1 MSQDD
6 DTLRRDILE
15 HELAAMRLQKLEQ
28 QRRLFEKKQ
37 RQKRQE
43 LFMVQANPDASL
55 WLWRSCLR
63 EERLLGDRGLR
74 NPFLRKK
81 VSEAHLP
88 SGIHSALGTVSCG
101 GDGRGEHGL
110 LTPRTEAVF
119 RNLGL
124 QSPFS
129 SWLPDNSDPE
139 LEEVSVEN
147 GSVSPPPFK
156 QSPRIRRKGWQA
168 RQRPGTRAEGESES
182 QDVGDAY
189 KAPSMG
195 PNPGMDGDWVYE
207 NLAFYKEEDLEKKR
221 EASESTGPNSAAA
234 NEELFEALKGEGGT
248 DSDHMRQEASLAI
261 RSPCPRLQED
271 MEAYVLRPAV
281 PGTRMQCYLT
291 RDRRGVDKG
300 LFPLYYLYLETSDSL
315 KVQSAGP
322 TALGHFLLA
331 GRKRRRS
338 KTSNYLISLDPTDL
352 SRDGDNFVGKVR
364 SNIFG
369 TKFTIFDNGVNP
381 DREHLIKNTA
391 RIRRELGAV
400 CYEPNIL
407 GYLGPRKMTAILP
420 GTNSQN
426 QRIDVQPRNEQESL
440 LSRYQRGEKQG
451 LLLLHSKT
459 PSWNK
464 ENGVYTLNFHGR
476 VTRASVKNFQIVDP
490 KHPEHLV
497 LQFGRVGPDTFTMDF
512 CFPFSPLQAF
522 GVCLSSFSWKLAVE

>member
-1 MSQDD
+1 MGAVVLPIYFRPTKCLQFTARMSQDN

-15 HELAAMRLQKLEQ
+15 HELAALRLQKLEQ
-28 QRRLFEKKQ
+28 QRRLLEKKQ

-55 WLWRSCLR
+55 WLWRSCLE
-63 EERLLGDRGLR
+63 EERLLDDRGPR

-124 QSPFS
+124 QSPFL

-156 QSPRIRRKGWQA
+156 QSPRIRRKDWQA
-168 RQRPGTRAEGESES
+168 CQRPGTRAEGESES

-189 KAPSMG
+189 KSPNMG
-195 PNPGMDGDWVYE
+195 PNPGMDGDWAYE
-207 NLAFYKEEDLEKKR
+207 NLAFHK
-221 EASESTGPNSAAA
+221 
-234 NEELFEALKGEGGT
+234 
-248 DSDHMRQEASLAI
+248 
-261 RSPCPRLQED
+261 
-271 MEAYVLRPAV
+271 
-281 PGTRMQCYLT
+281 
-291 RDRRGVDKG
+291 
-300 LFPLYYLYLETSDSL
+300 
-315 KVQSAGP
+315 
-322 TALGHFLLA
+322 HFLLA
-331 GRKRRRS
+331 GRTRRS
-338 KTSNYLISLDPTDL
+338 KTCNYLISLDPTDL
-352 SRDGDNFVGKVR
+352 SRDGDNFVGKVSR

-381 DREHLIKNTA
+381 AREHLIKNTA

-407 GYLGPRKMTAILP
+407 GYLGPRKMTVILP
-420 GTNSQN
+420 GTNTRN
-426 QRIDVQPRNEQESL
+426 QRIDVQPRNERESL

-451 LLLLHSKT
+451 LLLLHNKT
-459 PSWNK
+459 PLWNE

-476 VTRASVKNFQIVDP
+476 VTQTSVKNFQIMDP

-522 GVCLSSFSWKLAVE
+522 GICLSSFSWKLAVE

>member
-110 LTPRTEAVF
+110 LTPRTEA
-119 RNLGL
+119 
-124 QSPFS
+124 
-129 SWLPDNSDPE
+129 
-139 LEEVSVEN
+139 
-147 GSVSPPPFK
+147 
-156 QSPRIRRKGWQA
+156 
-168 RQRPGTRAEGESES
+168 GTRAEGESES

-490 KHPEHLV
+490 KHRELLETILAGPAEHLV

>member
-1 MSQDD
+1 S
-6 DTLRRDILE
+6 ILE
-15 HELAAMRLQKLEQ
+15 HELAALRLQKLEQ
-28 QRRLFEKKQ
+28 QRRLLEKKQ

-55 WLWRSCLR
+55 WLWRSCLE
-63 EERLLGDRGLR
+63 EERLLDDRGPR

-124 QSPFS
+124 QSPFL

-156 QSPRIRRKGWQA
+156 QSPRIRRKDWQA
-168 RQRPGTRAEGESES
+168 CQRPGTRAEGESES

-189 KAPSMG
+189 KSPNMG
-195 PNPGMDGDWVYE
+195 PNPGMDGDWAYE
-207 NLAFYKEEDLEKKR
+207 NLAFHKVGKCTTSQDPGR
-221 EASESTGPNSAAA
+221 HSETLSQKIKGQFGTHFGVGESA
-234 NEELFEALKGEGGT
+234 
-248 DSDHMRQEASLAI
+248 
-261 RSPCPRLQED
+261 
-271 MEAYVLRPAV
+271 
-281 PGTRMQCYLT
+281 
-291 RDRRGVDKG
+291 VDG
-300 LFPLYYLYLETSDSL
+300 LSWG
-315 KVQSAGP
+315 QMW
-322 TALGHFLLA
+322 HFLLA
-331 GRKRRRS
+331 GRTRRS
-338 KTSNYLISLDPTDL
+338 KTCNYLISLDPTDL
-352 SRDGDNFVGKVR
+352 SRDGDNFVGKVSR

-381 DREHLIKNTA
+381 AREHLIKNTA

-407 GYLGPRKMTAILP
+407 GYLGPRKMTVILP
-420 GTNSQN
+420 GTNTRN
-426 QRIDVQPRNEQESL
+426 QRIDVQPRNERESL

-451 LLLLHSKT
+451 LLLLHNKT
-459 PSWNK
+459 PLWNE

-476 VTRASVKNFQIVDP
+476 VTQTSVKNFQIMDP

-522 GVCLSSFSWKLAVE
+522 GICLSSFSWKLAVE

>member
-1 MSQDD
+1 MSQDN

-28 QRRLFEKKQ
+28 QRRLLEKKQ

-55 WLWRSCLR
+55 WLWRSCLE
-63 EERLLGDRGLR
+63 EERLLDDRGPR

-88 SGIHSALGTVSCG
+88 SGIYSALGTVSCG

-110 LTPRTEAVF
+110 LTPRTEAGVQ
-119 RNLGL
+119 NLGL
-124 QSPFS
+124 QSPFL

-156 QSPRIRRKGWQA
+156 QSPRIRRKDWQA
-168 RQRPGTRAEGESES
+168 CQRPGTRAEGESES

-189 KAPSMG
+189 KSPNMG
-195 PNPGMDGDWVYE
+195 PNPGMDGDWAYE
-207 NLAFYKEEDLEKKR
+207 NLAFHKEEDLEKKR
-221 EASESTGPNSAAA
+221 EASESTGPNSSAAA
-234 NEELFEALKGEGGT
+234 NEELSEALQGEGGT

-261 RSPCPRLQED
+261 RSPCPRLEED

-291 RDRRGVDKG
+291 RDKRGVDKG
-300 LFPLYYLYLETSDSL
+300 SFPLYSLYLETSDSL
-315 KVQSAGP
+315 KMQS
-322 TALGHFLLA
+322 HFLLA
-331 GRKRRRS
+331 GRNRRS
-338 KTSNYLISLDPTDL
+338 KTCNYLISLDPTDL
-352 SRDGDNFVGKVR
+352 SRDGDNFMGKVR

-381 DREHLIKNTA
+381 AQEHLIKNTA
-391 RIRRELGAV
+391 RIRWELGAV

-407 GYLGPRKMTAILP
+407 GYLGPRKMTVILP
-420 GTNSQN
+420 GTNSRN
-426 QRIDVQPRNEQESL
+426 QRIDVQPRNEWESL

-451 LLLLHSKT
+451 LLLLHNKT
-459 PSWNK
+459 PLWNE
-464 ENGVYTLNFHGR
+464 ENGVYKLNFHGR
-476 VTRASVKNFQIVDP
+476 VTQTSVKNFQIMDP

-522 GVCLSSFSWKLAVE
+522 GICLSSFNWKLAVE

>member
-63 EERLLGDRGLR
+63 EERLLGDR
-74 NPFLRKK
+74 
-81 VSEAHLP
+81 
-88 SGIHSALGTVSCG
+88 
-101 GDGRGEHGL
+101 
-110 LTPRTEAVF
+110 VF

-490 KHPEHLV
+490 KHRELLETILAGPAEHLV

>member
-207 NLAFYKEEDLEKKR
+207 NLAFYK
-221 EASESTGPNSAAA
+221 
-234 NEELFEALKGEGGT
+234 
-248 DSDHMRQEASLAI
+248 
-261 RSPCPRLQED
+261 
-271 MEAYVLRPAV
+271 
-281 PGTRMQCYLT
+281 
-291 RDRRGVDKG
+291 
-300 LFPLYYLYLETSDSL
+300 
-315 KVQSAGP
+315 
-322 TALGHFLLA
+322 HFLLA

-490 KHPEHLV
+490 KHRELLETILAGPAEHLV

>member
-15 HELAAMRLQKLEQ
+15 HEFAAMRLQKLEQ

-55 WLWRSCLR
+55 WLWRSCLQ

-88 SGIHSALGTVSCG
+88 SGIHSALGTMSCG
-101 GDGRGEHGL
+101 GDGRGEYGL
-110 LTPRTEAVF
+110 LIPRTEAVF

-129 SWLPDNSDPE
+129 SSLPDNSDPE

-147 GSVSPPPFK
+147 GSVSPPPFR
-156 QSPRIRRKGWQA
+156 QPPRIRRKGWQA
-168 RQRPGTRAEGESES
+168 RQRPATREAEAGEYLKPKGGGCNEPRSCHCT
-182 QDVGDAY
+182 
-189 KAPSMG
+189 
-195 PNPGMDGDWVYE
+195 
-207 NLAFYKEEDLEKKR
+207 LAWAKERNSISKKKKR
-221 EASESTGPNSAAA
+221 PSTVVHACNLNISEAKPEQH
-234 NEELFEALKGEGGT
+234 GGT
-248 DSDHMRQEASLAI
+248 LSLHNRHRVSPWS
-261 RSPCPRLQED
+261 RSPDLVIHPPRPPKVLGLQIFVE
-271 MEAYVLRPAV
+271 
-281 PGTRMQCYLT
+281 TRFHHIDQAGLELLT
-291 RDRRGVDKG
+291 SSH
-300 LFPLYYLYLETSDSL
+300 LPTSAS
-315 KVQSAGP
+315 QS
-322 TALGHFLLA
+322 HFLLA

-352 SRDGDNFVGKVR
+352 SRDGDNFVGKVSR

-381 DREHLIKNTA
+381 DQEHLIKNTA

-407 GYLGPRKMTAILP
+407 GYLGPRKLTVILP

-459 PSWNK
+459 PSWNE

-522 GVCLSSFSWKLAVE
+522 GVCLSSFNWKLAVE